1 MGVQVNRRRFL
12 TTLSATALS
21 SVVATPAMAQFS
33 WTLSGKKGK
42 EKKEKEKQELDFQEY
57 IEKIR
62 QFNKVHPTDVYLHDE
77 QVPLLESTTHRFQRL
92 QKLVG
97 YANFHLLGF
106 DEALRFSRRYPQVE
120 PFTRAELDFLDGLFH
135 ETADNY
141 GFMGQKP
148 ITNLTSRIPM
158 REVVKVQQT
167 GNYLYKGKPVEMYH
181 RIKRDLGE
189 KVVLT
194 SGIRSIIKQF
204 LLFLNKAH
212 ESEGN
217 LSLASR
223 SLAPP
228 GYSFHGIG
236 DFDVGQ
242 VGYGKLNFTAQFARS
257 EVFRRLQELGYIDL
271 RYTRDNLLG
280 VRFEPWHVKV
290 VS

>member
-1 MGVQVNRRRFL
+1 VGVQVNRRNFV
-12 TTLSATALS
+12 TALSATALS
-21 SVVATPAMAQFS
+21 SVVAPPAMAQFT
-33 WTLSGKKGK
+33 WTLSKPKRRIVRP
-42 EKKEKEKQELDFQEY
+42 LDFDAY
-57 IEKIR
+57 LAKIR
-62 QFNKVHPTDVYLHDE
+62 KFNRVHPTDIYLQPDE
-77 QVPLLESTTHRFQRL
+77 MALLKSTTLRFKRL

-97 YANFHLLGF
+97 YANFHLLSF
-106 DEALRFSRRYPQVE
+106 DEAIKFSKHYSQVD
-120 PFTRAELDFLDGLFH
+120 PFTKDELKFLDGMFH
-135 ETADNY
+135 EAAAHY

-148 ITNLTSRIPM
+148 IKNLTDRIAK
-158 REVVKVQQT
+158 REVVKIRHT

-181 RIKRDLGE
+181 RIKQDLGE
-189 KVVLT
+189 QVILT
-194 SGIRSIIKQF
+194 SGIRSVIKQF
-204 LLFLNKAH
+204 FLFLNKAH
-212 ESEGN
+212 DSEGN

-257 EVFRRLQELGYIDL
+257 EVFSRLQKLGYIDL

>member
-1 MGVQVNRRRFL
+1 MSVGVQINRRDFV
-12 TTLSATALS
+12 TALSATALG
-21 SVVATPAMAQFS
+21 SVVASPAMAQFT
-33 WTLSGKKGK
+33 WTLSSA
-42 EKKEKEKQELDFQEY
+42 KKEVATPLDFNAY
-57 IEKIR
+57 LAKIR
-62 QFNKVHPTDVYLHDE
+62 QFNRAHPSDYYLQMD
-77 QVPLLESTTHRFQRL
+77 QMALLKSTTMRFKRL

-97 YANFHLLGF
+97 HANFHLLGF
-106 DEALRFSRRYPQVE
+106 DEALKFSKHYSQVE
-120 PFTRAELDFLDGLFH
+120 SFTTDELNFLEGIFH
-135 ETADNY
+135 ETADHY

-148 ITNLTSRIPM
+148 IKNLTDRIPK
-158 REVVKVQQT
+158 REVIKIRHT

-189 KVVLT
+189 QVVLT
-194 SGIRSIIKQF
+194 SGIRSVIKQF
-204 LLFLNKAH
+204 FLFLSKANG
-212 ESEGN
+212 SDGN

-257 EVFRRLQELGYIDL
+257 EVFSRLQNLGYIDL

-280 VRFEPWHVKV
+280 VRFEPWHIKV